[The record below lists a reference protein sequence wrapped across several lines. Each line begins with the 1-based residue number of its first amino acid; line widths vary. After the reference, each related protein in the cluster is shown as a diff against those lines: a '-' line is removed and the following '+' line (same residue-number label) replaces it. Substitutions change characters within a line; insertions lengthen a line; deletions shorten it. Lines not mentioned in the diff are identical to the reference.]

1 MNIRLTRLQSISAQ
15 KKSYW
20 LCQMGLKVQSSFMD
34 WCCIP
39 AGKVGHNLDTLTSS
53 FGTWAGQSLA
63 RASCCHCNVWLRHVQ
78 CLCCLHGGC
87 NLDQEHA
94 MTSWVGMS
102 CSRMWS
108 NLEGECQV
116 SKAICLDSAV
126 KYDVS
131 CMLIRLNYS
140 VPIIVS
146 THDKVNKTDWIQRH
160 CVCVYVFSML
170 VYMYFATEYVS

>member
-1 MNIRLTRLQSISAQ
+1 
-15 KKSYW
+15 
-20 LCQMGLKVQSSFMD
+20 MGLKVQSSFMD
-34 WCCIP
+34 WRCIP
-39 AGKVGHNLDTLTSS
+39 AGKVGHSPDTSTSS

-94 MTSWVGMS
+94 TTGWGGMS

-126 KYDVS
+126 KIWWIMYVDQVKLFS
-131 CMLIRLNYS
+131 TNHSQYTWQSEQNRLNS
-140 VPIIVS
+140 KAFELL
-146 THDKVNKTDWIQRH
+146 KVMKQIFYHLFQRSLI
-160 CVCVYVFSML
+160 CFECLCICIFLQNM
-170 VYMYFATEYVS
+170 